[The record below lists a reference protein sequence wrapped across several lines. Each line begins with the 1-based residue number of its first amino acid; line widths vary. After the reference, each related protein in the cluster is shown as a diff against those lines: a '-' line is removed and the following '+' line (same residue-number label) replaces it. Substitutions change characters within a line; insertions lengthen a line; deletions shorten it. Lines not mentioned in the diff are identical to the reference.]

1 MEFELTILGSSSA
14 SPTKYRNPTAQLLN
28 FRNTHFLIDC
38 GEGTQKQLKIN
49 GFNHFNITKIFISHL
64 HGDHYLGLFGLL
76 SSMSLNGREK
86 PLDLYAPA
94 ELQELLA
101 LQSKIS
107 KVYWSFELRFHPTQN
122 KTSELIFED
131 HRIEIFSI
139 PLKHRVP
146 TTGFVFKE
154 KPLLRKLNPKMLRDY
169 DIPNYVRASIKK
181 GADFTTEDGHLLT
194 NKQLTLDPEASR
206 SYAYCSDTKYTESI
220 LEDIKGVDLLYHE
233 ATFLDQLADR
243 AKTTGHSTA
252 KQAGEIAKLAA
263 VKQLVI
269 GHFSSRYRDLN
280 PLLDEAKTEF
290 PNTVLA
296 IENTTISL

>member
-28 FRNTHFLIDC
+28 FRNTNFLIDC

-146 TTGFVFKE
+146 TTGFIFKE

-181 GADFTTEDGHLLT
+181 GADFTTKDGHLLT
-194 NKQLTLDPEASR
+194 NKQLTLDPQASR

-263 VKQLVI
+263 VKQLVEKLE
-269 GHFSSRYRDLN
+269 S
-280 PLLDEAKTEF
+280 LLGEKLFLGRGQNLKITS
-290 PNTVLA
+290 VG
-296 IENTTISL
+296 